1 MSSKISRNNFIR
13 QLYKKIQKPR
23 IISCRVMIIHQFLK
37 EEAATAGAV
46 VMSPKYF
53 GIFLRE
59 VYTKFQKPR
68 IICCQAMIIDPFL
81 EVRAATADAVVM
93 SSKYR
98 GIIS

>member
-1 MSSKISRNNFIR
+1 M
-13 QLYKKIQKPR
+13 YKKIQKPG

-37 EEAATAGAV
+37 GEAATTGAV